1 VLPKLIGRAQKG
13 FMKNQNIH
21 MCNINI
27 IDSISQSWIN
37 NEATGILCVD
47 FSKAFDSI
55 EHYVIGQ
62 VLKFFNFG
70 DFMVRTVE
78 TLLRNRI
85 GTVILTN
92 GFSDKFEIKRGTP
105 QGDRTSPYIFILY
118 IEILLLKLKCVE
130 KDNRGMT
137 CTFHRNLQEGGGVE
151 GGLAEAYADDLTI
164 IFKWEEGTLG
174 EILNILRSFGE
185 LTGLIINVDKTQLMV
200 VGIQ

>member
-1 VLPKLIGRAQKG
+1 LVKATNEGIRDGEFSLNFRTGMIKIIPKKGNAEKIGDWRPITLLSCSYKVVSGAVANRIESVLPKLIGRAQKG
-13 FMKNQNIH
+13 FMKNRNIH

-27 IDSISQSWIN
+27 IDSISQAWIN
-37 NEATGILCVD
+37 NEATGVLCAD
-47 FSKAFDSI
+47 FSKAFYRI

-105 QGDRTSPYIFILY
+105 QGTEHHHIFLY
-118 IEILLLKLKCVE
+118 SV
-130 KDNRGMT
+130 
-137 CTFHRNLQEGGGVE
+137 
-151 GGLAEAYADDLTI
+151 
-164 IFKWEEGTLG
+164 
-174 EILNILRSFGE
+174 LRFCF
-185 LTGLIINVDKTQLMV
+185 
-200 VGIQ
+200 